1 MNLPDDLNPCLDPGL
16 PPSPHSGVVGQPLA
30 GGVLSVSSLSRR
42 DQTKRWL
49 SGLKWEKHLHS
60 EDMTVSLALE
70 PPQLLALC
78 VRNHMQ
84 D

>member
-1 MNLPDDLNPCLDPGL
+1 MGLSDLMTITGP
-16 PPSPHSGVVGQPLA
+16 
-30 GGVLSVSSLSRR
+30 

-49 SGLKWEKHLHS
+49 KDLKWEKHLYS
-60 EDMTVSLALE
+60 EEIAVSLALE

-78 VRNHMQ
+78 FRKHVQ